1 MVDAPKEIPSAAL
14 DSAAR
19 TRLLVTALEKGGG
32 GASGGCANLLRKWAR
47 EGRPYRGQVFQL
59 QEVEDAI
66 RAVAAQLVAAN
77 GTAVAAE
84 TLKAKQEAAA
94 QGAASQEAGEKSL
107 GDVTMPSGN
116 DEERVVTV
124 RARDWPCKEVLDSAV
139 NVACSLGPL
148 RRELA
153 AEDRARAEMLKSLYA
168 PGLVNGCSAGHAKH
182 ADVQVKSRRDAS
194 VGAHRDILSAVS
206 EVLKCK
212 FNSSFADATS
222 TCIDA
227 TMFEMPIVRAAVE
240 FAYLGRC
247 QLPLGDLGLLFGL
260 ADFWQFQ
267 LLSEAAKRSGVCHLK
282 VRFLERRLGADLRVT
297 AGTAVDATMEHRDL
311 LHHSRPLFD
320 VLLRSHGGAADNPGC
335 RRITEHDIQKKTLA
349 NWLVALMLD
358 LSREDTAQKAVG
370 KYALLIIEH
379 SNIGFRAT
387 TGSLETANEAGQVGS
402 RVCARRF
409 ANIVFVDF
417 SEICAIMTVEFWL
430 KPSSFAAHAI
440 MAARRSNTM
449 LVAALVVGLLCCLHI
464 NQHSAFVGPAVS
476 SDRALRGA
484 VEVSQQ
490 DLAQLVAAGAVIAV
504 PEAAQARLPDE
515 FVIFAPIVDVL
526 PILPIFFFLL
536 AFLWQASVG
545 MGEVIWVS
553 KSRTQP
559 RGCGFSWKFV
569 QEVHDCLSE
578 LPAAAVGRLRSWVGK
593 DDDELAPAVERF
605 MLAAIRAASST
616 AAAIGGD
623 LTNLRWICRRHFKLL
638 LPEPMICRI
647 VTAAVAADSFIDS
660 AGQTRHWLQWAYS
673 GGPNLSVLW
682 EARCDVFTSPYVHQ
696 RLGAGSPAI
705 RHPLPVFAHGLA
717 RPSRICC
724 QKPLA
729 HQLPSGSRAQQF
741 GGHAAV
747 ACAVAL
753 LLTARAAASS
763 RSRRSACRRPSRR
776 RPQRIRIASQQ
787 TESGALQSA
796 GAEWQQEEEA
806 ERLLR
811 EFFGHESWRC
821 EQQVVVKAAVQKQD
835 VLVNWSTG
843 AGKSLCYQLP
853 AVLAWRRRRGVTLV
867 VEPLISLMRDQV
879 VNFNKLS
886 SSSDSPKATFLG
898 SGQSD
903 LSMDKRAL
911 EGEFCL
917 VYVTPEKLTEGLLLG
932 LEQLYKSRRLELIV
946 MDEAA
951 CISLWGH
958 DFRPSFRNMWW
969 VREQY
974 PQIPFMALSGSMTE
988 DMQRDIS
995 EQLCLRAPFVSTLPY
1010 LRANLDITC
1019 THKEGFAK
1027 DMARIVQA
1035 VRLGEPMIVY
1045 TPLPSRAVKVAAK
1058 LESLLQDQDV
1068 QVGVYT
1074 GATEKGE
1081 RERVQ
1086 SAFDSGEVHVLVATV
1101 AFGMGIDK
1109 PDIRKI
1115 IHYGLPKCMEYY
1127 HQQIGRAGR
1136 DGLRS
1141 SCVMLFDNSDWKLWY
1156 SKIFTQEYENW
1167 DKDDLRK
1174 HLESSEHLHQL
1185 VVGHGCRH
1193 QSILSYFGC
1202 DSEIELLKSSTL
1214 CRCDVCLGRRGDWFG
1229 SVKPRGFF
1237 REARLVLE
1245 AVRMAQELTKGKC
1258 ASKEA
1263 VLKLVTAK
1271 SQNALIGIPKI
1282 MIDRLWAV
1290 RDELPR
1296 CRRSKAYSSQIFDM
1310 LYGDGY
1316 LMRKLTSTQ
1325 EFRSFLWS
1333 LTDFGESALSW
1344 GKSVHLV
1351 PTRSIQNLELDR
1363 EGRNKVEH
1371 AQRMYKTMK
1380 SRFLKSVPFYLGE
1393 LRNSSSEDAPDDE
1406 RDMWRYFASM
1416 SDSMKEGA
1424 VNARDSI
1431 KMYDNS
1437 KDEEDMS
1444 KGKPSVAEAISGM
1457 ATCTESVRSSS
1468 MDAVTSLC
1476 SDLDGESRH
1485 EVLKWQEVCV
1495 MMMMPR
1501 NPNVL
1506 TLCVVT
1512 LHVLGGLQFSTKKA
1526 YTEKTHAKIAAIMHA
1541 AFVLIKARTGTAR
1554 SFQMSRLLACLSERM
1569 QRPLVEEDV
1578 QFRFL
1583 EDSNNCFWCDIT
1595 VPALGSKQE
1604 SRLLACLAKQIRRTP
1619 VKEDVEFRYAVVLAI
1634 SRACCVLDRT
1644 DAISAGASIGQGSVT
1659 TSVTGRRPDGYR
1671 SSCREFQRV
1680 PFAARLTEV
1689 YVLLRRLA
1697 AESAAATA
1705 EAAAA
1710 GHGLDMFALLMGA
1723 VGIHDVEGMRL
1734 AGMSRVCVPLPLHD
1748 GKCRGFGFSIATT
1761 SVEGHVERP
1770 SKVRYHRSLILF
1782 ACILGVVQYDLV
1794 TVIGLVTPDLELKP
1808 QSTKARCSD
1817 LPEKQLRVSYYGLNP
1832 GEGDILYDA
1841 VNFWAFGL
1849 SFLPGMCYDH
1859 IGPAA
1864 SMAVGTVLGVLS
1876 QLDWSPVFPDLDTMT
1891 QLYLSSLMFGLA
1903 ACFFSVI
1910 AVLTPLEVFP
1920 AKHLGKTSAA
1930 IQVSLS
1936 LGVTLQSQV
1945 NNLLGN
1951 PRMIL
1956 SALTTRTPCC
1966 AQLAS
1971 GCS

>member
-1 MVDAPKEIPSAAL
+1 MSYLPTGHASA
-14 DSAAR
+14 
-19 TRLLVTALEKGGG
+19 
-32 GASGGCANLLRKWAR
+32 
-47 EGRPYRGQVFQL
+47 
-59 QEVEDAI
+59 
-66 RAVAAQLVAAN
+66 
-77 GTAVAAE
+77 
-84 TLKAKQEAAA
+84 LKASYVSPRVSIQCICITSSFKY
-94 QGAASQEAGEKSL
+94 KFRC
-107 GDVTMPSGN
+107 SG
-116 DEERVVTV
+116 R
-124 RARDWPCKEVLDSAV
+124 
-139 NVACSLGPL
+139 
-148 RRELA
+148 
-153 AEDRARAEMLKSLYA
+153 
-168 PGLVNGCSAGHAKH
+168 
-182 ADVQVKSRRDAS
+182 VQVHEI
-194 VGAHRDILSAVS
+194 GAMVAV
-206 EVLKCK
+206 L
-212 FNSSFADATS
+212 
-222 TCIDA
+222 
-227 TMFEMPIVRAAVE
+227 
-240 FAYLGRC
+240 
-247 QLPLGDLGLLFGL
+247 Q
-260 ADFWQFQ
+260 
-267 LLSEAAKRSGVCHLK
+267 
-282 VRFLERRLGADLRVT
+282 
-297 AGTAVDATMEHRDL
+297 
-311 LHHSRPLFD
+311 
-320 VLLRSHGGAADNPGC
+320 PG
-335 RRITEHDIQKKTLA
+335 
-349 NWLVALMLD
+349 
-358 LSREDTAQKAVG
+358 
-370 KYALLIIEH
+370 
-379 SNIGFRAT
+379 
-387 TGSLETANEAGQVGS
+387 
-402 RVCARRF
+402 
-409 ANIVFVDF
+409 
-417 SEICAIMTVEFWL
+417 
-430 KPSSFAAHAI
+430 
-440 MAARRSNTM
+440 
-449 LVAALVVGLLCCLHI
+449 
-464 NQHSAFVGPAVS
+464 
-476 SDRALRGA
+476 
-484 VEVSQQ
+484 
-490 DLAQLVAAGAVIAV
+490 
-504 PEAAQARLPDE
+504 
-515 FVIFAPIVDVL
+515 
-526 PILPIFFFLL
+526 
-536 AFLWQASVG
+536 
-545 MGEVIWVS
+545 
-553 KSRTQP
+553 
-559 RGCGFSWKFV
+559 
-569 QEVHDCLSE
+569 
-578 LPAAAVGRLRSWVGK
+578 
-593 DDDELAPAVERF
+593 
-605 MLAAIRAASST
+605 
-616 AAAIGGD
+616 
-623 LTNLRWICRRHFKLL
+623 
-638 LPEPMICRI
+638 
-647 VTAAVAADSFIDS
+647 
-660 AGQTRHWLQWAYS
+660 
-673 GGPNLSVLW
+673 
-682 EARCDVFTSPYVHQ
+682 
-696 RLGAGSPAI
+696 LGAGSPAI

-729 HQLPSGSRAQQF
+729 HQLPSGSRGQQF

-747 ACAVAL
+747 ACGVAL

-843 AGKSLCYQLP
+843 AGKSLCYKLP

-988 DMQRDIS
+988 DMQRDIF

-1027 DMARIVQA
+1027 DMARIAQA

-1115 IHYGLPKCMEYY
+1115 IHYGLPKCMEDY

-1185 VVGHGCRH
+1185 IVGHGCRH

-1316 LMRKLTSTQ
+1316 LMRKLTITQ

-1476 SDLDGESRH
+1476 SDLDGESRYSYLNILH
-1485 EVLKWQEVCV
+1485 DVLSQHLDHKPGSRDVVVDYLMDSQSSYECV
-1495 MMMMPR
+1495 IQLPSLQGMRFSSGRKFARRRVAKHHAILKALVTLVKTMPASGT
-1501 NPNVL
+1501 L
-1506 TLCVVT
+1506 TKDLQRASRCDDDDASQPKCPYTALLLASMAQHMQRPARSGDIALTCLTDFRKHYRCVVT

-1578 QFRFL
+1578 QIRFL

-1595 VPALGSKQE
+1595 VPALGGLTFSSPRPRKH
-1604 SRLLACLAKQIRRTP
+1604 K
-1619 VKEDVEFRYAVVLAI
+1619 
-1634 SRACCVLDRT
+1634 
-1644 DAISAGASIGQGSVT
+1644 GS
-1659 TSVTGRRPDGYR
+1659 
-1671 SSCREFQRV
+1671 
-1680 PFAARLTEV
+1680 
-1689 YVLLRRLA
+1689 
-1697 AESAAATA
+1697 
-1705 EAAAA
+1705 
-1710 GHGLDMFALLMGA
+1710 
-1723 VGIHDVEGMRL
+1723 
-1734 AGMSRVCVPLPLHD
+1734 
-1748 GKCRGFGFSIATT
+1748 
-1761 SVEGHVERP
+1761 
-1770 SKVRYHRSLILF
+1770 
-1782 ACILGVVQYDLV
+1782 
-1794 TVIGLVTPDLELKP
+1794 
-1808 QSTKARCSD
+1808 
-1817 LPEKQLRVSYYGLNP
+1817 
-1832 GEGDILYDA
+1832 
-1841 VNFWAFGL
+1841 
-1849 SFLPGMCYDH
+1849 
-1859 IGPAA
+1859 
-1864 SMAVGTVLGVLS
+1864 
-1876 QLDWSPVFPDLDTMT
+1876 
-1891 QLYLSSLMFGLA
+1891 
-1903 ACFFSVI
+1903 
-1910 AVLTPLEVFP
+1910 
-1920 AKHLGKTSAA
+1920 AKHLA
-1930 IQVSLS
+1930 IACACKVLDADGRAVSKPLS
-1936 LGVTLQSQV
+1936 SRTLVKQDTGPKSHQMRKKEMSRS
-1945 NNLLGN
+1945 
-1951 PRMIL
+1951 PAYSR
-1956 SALTTRTPCC
+1956 A
-1966 AQLAS
+1966 
-1971 GCS
+1971 